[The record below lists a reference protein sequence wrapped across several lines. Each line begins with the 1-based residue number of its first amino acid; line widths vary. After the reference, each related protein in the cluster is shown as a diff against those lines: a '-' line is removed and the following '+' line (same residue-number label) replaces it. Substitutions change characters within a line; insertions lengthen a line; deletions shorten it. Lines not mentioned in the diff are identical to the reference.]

1 MIGGFKLQLW
11 MWLVDLNYNFQCDW
25 LIALSA
31 NKLSHNN
38 LASELVEKFFIPIII
53 EEIVIF
59 IIGQKMWCYV
69 PREIVMD
76 MIGRS
81 YMSITFG
88 SLRVSVSKQKSDS
101 RHRIEKLPSR
111 SELYRAF

>member
-11 MWLVDLNYNFQCDW
+11 MWLVDLHYNFECDW
-25 LIALSA
+25 LIALSV

-59 IIGQKMWCYV
+59 IIGQKNVVLCSEGNIYGYD
-69 PREIVMD
+69 E
-76 MIGRS
+76 
-81 YMSITFG
+81 
-88 SLRVSVSKQKSDS
+88 
-101 RHRIEKLPSR
+101 EKLSVDHFW
-111 SELYRAF
+111 EFEG